1 MLYVILLL
9 ETEHL
14 KHHTRNIS
22 LPKSFVFLRTV
33 KPQEVCRGNILKNR
47 SHDIH
52 FCRMTTNFILPINS
66 NPKMFLVDD
75 NVQKRKE

>member
-1 MLYVILLL
+1 MVYVILLL

-14 KHHTRNIS
+14 KHHTLNIS
-22 LPKSFVFLRTV
+22 LRFLRTI

-66 NPKMFLVDD
+66 NPKMFLLDD
-75 NVQKRKE
+75 NVQKREE